1 MTTAADRALAAW
13 TLTQVERYRPTT
25 EHQRALRATNI
36 AQLRR
41 YLQAEARRNHPSG
54 TAS

>member
-1 MTTAADRALAAW
+1 MTTAAERELATW
-13 TLTQVERYRPTT
+13 TLTQVERFRPTT
-25 EHQRALRATNI
+25 EHQRALRATN
-36 AQLRR
+36 ARQLRR

>member
-1 MTTAADRALAAW
+1 MTAAADRALAAW
-13 TLTQVERYRPTT
+13 TLEQVERYRPTT

-41 YLQAEARRNHPSG
+41 YIGADHPSR
-54 TAS
+54 AS